1 VTMNCVLAGV
11 AIANNIFRIV
21 IEDPN
26 S

>member
-1 VTMNCVLAGV
+1 MNCVLAGV